1 MKRGSP
7 LFYRRDNPIV
17 SLSLRSFY
25 SVFAKL
31 RKQVKQPPLLFL
43 TFVLSFNRSL
53 EGNVFPRIKVR
64 GEFVP
69 SIKGNTP
76 LKSKQMEQVERAL

>member
-7 LFYRRDNPIV
+7 LFYRRDNPTV

-31 RKQVKQPPLLFL
+31 RKQVKQSPLLFL

-53 EGNVFPRIKVR
+53 EGNV
-64 GEFVP
+64 
-69 SIKGNTP
+69 P
-76 LKSKQMEQVERAL
+76 LE

>member
-7 LFYRRDNPIV
+7 LFYRV

-31 RKQVKQPPLLFL
+31 RKQVKQSPLLFL